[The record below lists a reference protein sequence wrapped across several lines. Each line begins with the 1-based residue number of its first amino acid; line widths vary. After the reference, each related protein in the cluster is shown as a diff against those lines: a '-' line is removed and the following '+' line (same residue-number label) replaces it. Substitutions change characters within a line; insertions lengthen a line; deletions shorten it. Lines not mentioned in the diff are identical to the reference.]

1 MSVECRAP
9 CDAQIFKLYQVKNF
23 RDCEKDCSRVLK
35 LCPSPAQVMK
45 ALYRRARAREELSQF
60 EDALKDA
67 REAVGTWVFAGLI
80 EFTCDS

>member
-1 MSVECRAP
+1 
-9 CDAQIFKLYQVKNF
+9 
-23 RDCEKDCSRVLK
+23 
-35 LCPSPAQVMK
+35 MK